1 MGMYKIPEDI
11 IGFDNPNGL
20 FSNEIMKDKTITNRK
35 TILAISGSTRQFSTN
50 LNLINCIVRL
60 YSNKLNIELCEGLS
74 KLPHFN
80 PDLDNETPPKSISN
94 FREQLSEADGILICT
109 PEYAM
114 GVPGTLK
121 NAIDWTV
128 SSMELSHKPTAL
140 ITASTS
146 GQDAHHSLIKT
157 LRILQADM
165 PDGSVLL
172 ISHVKAKVNAEG
184 ITDRFTLTQINQV
197 MDSLINTIQKRSS
210 QL

>member
-1 MGMYKIPEDI
+1 MQMASFMHD
-11 IGFDNPNGL
+11 
-20 FSNEIMKDKTITNRK
+20 IMKDKTISDRK
-35 TILAISGSTRQFSTN
+35 TILAISGSTRQFSSN

-60 YSNKLNIELCEGLS
+60 YSNKLNIERCEGLS
-74 KLPHFN
+74 ELPHFN
-80 PDLDNETPPKSISN
+80 PDFDNETPPKSIST
-94 FREQLSEADGILICT
+94 FRKELSEADGILICT

-157 LRILQADM
+157 LRILEADM
-165 PDGSVLL
+165 PDASLLL
-172 ISHVKAKVNAEG
+172 ISHVKAKVNA
-184 ITDRFTLTQINQV
+184 DRIVDSFTLTQINQV
-197 MDSLINTIQKRSS
+197 IDSLINTIEKRSS
-210 QL
+210 